1 MKYLDLSGLEHLIGR
16 LIQWR
21 STDWTL
27 NVDGATPT
35 VVAPSVADNT
45 EFWSKIAAG
54 DSVTLTFSNGDP
66 TRKAFVISVNRD
78 GGNSAIFVAG
88 TGVKLTQYNLVY
100 QAGSMVLR
108 SRDMPTTTD
117 LNSKLTAS
125 GTTEDLT
132 VDTEGKLG
140 LTYGDGFIERLCK
153 DLGKT
158 EVAKD
163 ALQAN
168 GLLGYGLGLNPDLGE
183 TLATGNAKLGALLPT
198 NSGFIS
204 SLVKK
209 LVSDNSFGE
218 RLATES
224 NLGYALAS
232 SNQFA
237 SSLASSSPFC
247 NVLASCSTF
256 VSALASN
263 SSFASALAANSS
275 FTSDLAASSSFTSA
289 LAASS
294 SFIER
299 LATGELAK
307 NTYFGTS
314 LALYNSAFATA
325 LPQNSGFTTALAL
338 NSSFQSALA
347 NHIGFVG
354 KLFYS
359 TAFVAELRSGTVL
372 YPVLENQYFIN
383 ALKSALSR

>member
-27 NVDGATPT
+27 NVNGATPT
-35 VVAPSVADNT
+35 VVSPSVADNA

-78 GGNSAIFVAG
+78 SGNSAIFVAG
-88 TGVKLTQYNLVY
+88 TGVKLTQYALTF
-100 QAGSMVLR
+100 QGGSMILR
-108 SRDMPTTTD
+108 SRDMPTAAD

-132 VDTEGKLG
+132 VDTDGNLG

-158 EVAKD
+158 DVAKE

-168 GLLGYGLGLNPDLGE
+168 GLLGTGLGLNPDLGGA
-183 TLATGNAKLGALLPT
+183 LATGNSKLGALLPT

-204 SLVKK
+204 SLVEK
-209 LVSDNSFGE
+209 LVSDSSFGK

-224 NLGYALAS
+224 DLSSSLAS
-232 SNQFA
+232 NNQFA
-237 SSLASSSPFC
+237 SSLASSTTFC
-247 NVLASCSTF
+247 NVLASDPTF
-256 VSALASN
+256 VGALASSSSFVGALATGGLATNSSFLSALATG
-263 SSFASALAANSS
+263 ALATN
-275 FTSDLAASSSFTSA
+275 
-289 LAASS
+289 
-294 SFIER
+294 
-299 LATGELAK
+299 
-307 NTYFGTS
+307 NYFGTS

-325 LPQNSGFTTALAL
+325 LPQNSAFATALAT
-338 NSSFQSALA
+338 SSQFCSALA
-347 NHIGFVG
+347 NNSFFEYTLAGAQSFYNSLAAKSGFRDS
-354 KLFYS
+354 LINNLS
-359 TAFVAELRSGTVL
+359 TAQAKALRNKLGV
-372 YPVLENQYFIN
+372 
-383 ALKSALSR
+383 

>member
-27 NVDGATPT
+27 NVNGATPT
-35 VVAPSVADNT
+35 VVSPSVADNA

-78 GGNSAIFVAG
+78 SGNSAIFVAG
-88 TGVKLTQYNLVY
+88 TGVKLTQYALKF
-100 QAGSMVLR
+100 QAGSMILR
-108 SRDMPTTTD
+108 SRDMPTAAD

-132 VDTEGKLG
+132 VDTDGNLG
-140 LTYGDGFIERLCK
+140 LTYGDGFIERLCS
-153 DLGKT
+153 DLGNT
-158 EVAKD
+158 
-163 ALQAN
+163 LQGKFNLGAN
-168 GLLGYGLGLNPDLGE
+168 SGLG
-183 TLATGNAKLGALLPT
+183 TALAVNNT
-198 NSGFIS
+198 FIS
-204 SLVKK
+204 
-209 LVSDNSFGE
+209 
-218 RLATES
+218 
-224 NLGYALAS
+224 
-232 SNQFA
+232 
-237 SSLASSSPFC
+237 
-247 NVLASCSTF
+247 VLASNNNFSTK
-256 VSALASN
+256 
-263 SSFASALAANSS
+263 
-275 FTSDLAASSSFTSA
+275 

-294 SFIER
+294 SFIEH
-299 LATGELAK
+299 LATGELPK
-307 NTYFGTS
+307 NNYFGTS

-325 LPQNSGFTTALAL
+325 LPQNSAFTTALAL

-359 TAFVAELRSGTVL
+359 TAFVSELRSGTVL
-372 YPVLENQYFIN
+372 YPVLENQYFIK

>member
-27 NVDGATPT
+27 NVNGATPT
-35 VVAPSVADNT
+35 VVSPSVADNA

-54 DSVTLTFSNGDP
+54 DSVTLVFSNGDP

-78 GGNSAIFVAG
+78 SGNSAIFVAG
-88 TGVKLTQYNLVY
+88 TGVKLTQYILVF

-108 SRDMPTTTD
+108 SRDMPTATD

-132 VDTEGKLG
+132 VDTEGNLG

-158 EVAKD
+158 DVAKD

-183 TLATGNAKLGALLPT
+183 TLATGNPG
-198 NSGFIS
+198 
-204 SLVKK
+204 
-209 LVSDNSFGE
+209 
-218 RLATES
+218 
-224 NLGYALAS
+224 
-232 SNQFA
+232 
-237 SSLASSSPFC
+237 
-247 NVLASCSTF
+247 F

-263 SSFASALAANSS
+263 SSFVSA
-275 FTSDLAASSSFTSA
+275 
-289 LAASS
+289 
-294 SFIER
+294 

-307 NTYFGTS
+307 NNYFGTS

-325 LPQNSGFTTALAL
+325 LPLNSAFTTALAT
-338 NSSFQSALA
+338 SSQFCSALA
-347 NHIGFVG
+347 NHSFFGY
-354 KLFYS
+354 KLAGVQSFYS
-359 TAFVAELRSGTVL
+359 SLAAKSGFRDSLISNLSTDQAKALRNKLGV
-372 YPVLENQYFIN
+372 
-383 ALKSALSR
+383 

>member
-27 NVDGATPT
+27 NVNGATPT
-35 VVAPSVADNT
+35 VVSPSVADNA

-78 GGNSAIFVAG
+78 SGNSAIFVAG
-88 TGVKLTQYNLVY
+88 TGVKLTQYELKF
-100 QAGSMVLR
+100 QAGSMILR
-108 SRDMPTTTD
+108 SRDMPTTAD

-132 VDTEGKLG
+132 VDTDGNLG

-158 EVAKD
+158 DVAKE

-168 GLLGYGLGLNPDLGE
+168 GLLGTGLGLNPDLGGA
-183 TLATGNAKLGALLPT
+183 LATGNSKLGALLPT

-204 SLVKK
+204 SLVEK
-209 LVSDNSFGE
+209 LVSDSSFGK

-224 NLGYALAS
+224 DLSSSLAS
-232 SNQFA
+232 NNQFA
-237 SSLASSSPFC
+237 SSLASSSSFTSA
-247 NVLASCSTF
+247 LASSSSF
-256 VSALASN
+256 VGALATGGLASN
-263 SSFASALAANSS
+263 SSFVSALA
-275 FTSDLAASSSFTSA
+275 TGG
-289 LAASS
+289 
-294 SFIER
+294 
-299 LATGELAK
+299 LAT
-307 NTYFGTS
+307 NNYFGTS

-325 LPQNSGFTTALAL
+325 LPQNSAFATALAT
-338 NSSFQSALA
+338 SSQFCSALA
-347 NHIGFVG
+347 NHSFFGYTLAGAQSFYNSLAAKSGFRDS
-354 KLFYS
+354 LITNLS
-359 TAFVAELRSGTVL
+359 TAQATALRNKLGV
-372 YPVLENQYFIN
+372 
-383 ALKSALSR
+383 

>member
-27 NVDGATPT
+27 NVNGATPT
-35 VVAPSVADNT
+35 VVSPSVADNA

-78 GGNSAIFVAG
+78 SGNSAIFVAG
-88 TGVKLTQYNLVY
+88 TGVKLTQYALTF
-100 QAGSMVLR
+100 QGGSMMLR
-108 SRDMPTTTD
+108 SRDMPTAAD

-132 VDTEGKLG
+132 VDTDGNLG

-158 EVAKD
+158 DVAKE

-168 GLLGYGLGLNPDLGE
+168 GLLGTGLGLNPDLGGA
-183 TLATGNAKLGALLPT
+183 LATGNSKLGALLPT

-204 SLVKK
+204 SLVEK
-209 LVSDNSFGE
+209 LVSDSSFGK

-224 NLGYALAS
+224 DLSSSLAS
-232 SNQFA
+232 NNQFA
-237 SSLASSSPFC
+237 SSLASSTTFC
-247 NVLASCSTF
+247 NVLASDPTF
-256 VSALASN
+256 VGALAS
-263 SSFASALAANSS
+263 
-275 FTSDLAASSSFTSA
+275 SSSFVGA
-289 LAASS
+289 
-294 SFIER
+294 
-299 LATGELAK
+299 LATGALAT
-307 NTYFGTS
+307 NNYFGTS

-325 LPQNSGFTTALAL
+325 LPQNSAFATALAT
-338 NSSFQSALA
+338 SSQFCSALA
-347 NHIGFVG
+347 NNSFFEYTLAGAQSFYNSLAAKSGFRDS
-354 KLFYS
+354 LINNLS
-359 TAFVAELRSGTVL
+359 TAQAKALRNKLGV
-372 YPVLENQYFIN
+372 
-383 ALKSALSR
+383 

>member
-66 TRKAFVISVNRD
+66 TWKAFVISVDRD
-78 GGNSAIFVAG
+78 RNMAMFVTG
-88 TGVKLTQYNLVY
+88 TIVKLIQYVLRY
-100 QAGSMVLR
+100 QGGSMVLKR
-108 SRDMPTTTD
+108 LDIPNASDV
-117 LNSKLTAS
+117 NSKLTAS

-132 VDTEGKLG
+132 VDTDGNLG

-158 EVAKD
+158 DVAKD
-163 ALQAN
+163 ALRAN

-232 SNQFA
+232 SSQFA
-237 SSLASSSPFC
+237 SSLASSSTFC
-247 NVLASCSTF
+247 N
-256 VSALASN
+256 ALASN
-263 SSFASALAANSS
+263 SSFASALTSNSS
-275 FTSDLAASSSFTSA
+275 FASALAASSSFTSA

-307 NTYFGTS
+307 NNYFGTS

-325 LPQNSGFTTALAL
+325 LPQNSAFTFHLAVD
-338 NSSFQSALA
+338 SSFQSSLA
-347 NHIGFVG
+347 NHPDFIGRFI
-354 KLFYS
+354 YS
-359 TAFVAELRSGTVL
+359 SVFSDQLYSGTAF
-372 YPVLENQYFIN
+372 YPLLENQAWIN